1 MKHQGII
8 GVDVGGTKIS
18 VGKVMDGKIVAEAN
32 LPTLAQRPKKEVIG
46 DIIKGIEQVMD
57 PDVIGIGI
65 GVPGLLDAERGIVY
79 DVTNIPAWKEAHV
92 KEQVEA
98 AVGRK
103 VYMTNDANS
112 FIMGEKVYG
121 RGATYHNLVGLA
133 LGTGVGAGI
142 IANDQL
148 CAGIFSIA
156 GEVGSIPY
164 LTSNFEDYCSG
175 KFFAKFHGITGK
187 EAHDRALAGD
197 VAAQKMFDEY
207 GEHIANLISIIL
219 YSVGP
224 ELVVL
229 GGSGAQSFC
238 FFEKA
243 LHETLRNKFPF
254 KRILDRLSIEV
265 STLEKTAVLGAAAL
279 VYQKENLKIN

>member
-18 VGKVMDGKIVAEAN
+18 VGKVIDGKIVAEAN
-32 LPTLAQRPKKEVIG
+32 LPTLAQRSEKEVIG

-57 PDVIGIGI
+57 PDVIGVGI
-65 GVPGLLDAERGIVY
+65 GVPGLLDAEKGIVY

-98 AVGRK
+98 AIGKK

-121 RGATYHNLVGLA
+121 RGTNYQNLVGLT

-142 IANDQL
+142 VVNNQL
-148 CAGIFSIA
+148 CTGILSIA
-156 GEVGSIPY
+156 GEIGSIPY

-175 KFFAKFHGITGK
+175 KFFSKFHGITGK
-187 EAHDRALAGD
+187 EAHDRASAGD
-197 VAAQKMFDEY
+197 ADAQKMFDEY
-207 GEHIANLISIIL
+207 GEHIANLISIVL
-219 YSVGP
+219 YAVGP

-229 GGSGAQSFC
+229 GGSGAQSFAL
-238 FFEKA
+238 FEKG
-243 LHETLRNKFPF
+243 LRDTLQNTFPF
-254 KRILDRLSIEV
+254 KRILNRLSIEV

-279 VYQKENLKIN
+279 VYQNENIKH